1 MDRGGVRLPF
11 QSWIERRR
19 TRQALPPEARARL
32 AALHQP
38 SAQRA
43 RQDRAAAAAL
53 LSLSR
58 LVAIDLETT
67 GPNMMRDR
75 IISIG
80 GVAVAGRTVRHD
92 DAFEIVLRQERES
105 GVDNILIHQIGGQEQ
120 RGGVEPVDAL
130 LAFLEYLDGSIAV
143 AFRAEFDSTV
153 LARELHDCLGIRL
166 RTRFVDLAS
175 ILPALFPSTQND
187 SLDDWARHF
196 GLPPIG
202 RHHAIADAYA
212 NAQLLLLALEK
223 AQRLDLV
230 SVADLLEL
238 DKSQRW
244 LGRRR

>member
-1 MDRGGVRLPF
+1 MGMGGIRLPF
-11 QSWIERRR
+11 QCWIERRR
-19 TRQALPPEARARL
+19 VREALEPEARARL

-38 SAQRA
+38 SEQRA
-43 RQDRAAAAAL
+43 RRDRSESAGL

-58 LVAIDLETT
+58 LVAVDLETT

-80 GVAVAGRTVRHD
+80 GVAIAERTVRHD
-92 DAFEIVLRQERES
+92 DAFEVVVRQERES

-120 RGGVEPVDAL
+120 RAGAEPVGAL
-130 LAFLEYLDGSIAV
+130 LSFLEYLDGSIAV

-153 LARELHDCLGIRL
+153 LARELNDFLGIRM
-166 RTRFVDLAS
+166 RTRFLDLAS
-175 ILPALFPSTQND
+175 VLPALFPNTQND

-212 NAQLLLLALEK
+212 NAQLLLLGLEK
-223 AQRLDLV
+223 AQRLGIV
-230 SVADLLEL
+230 SVADLLAL